1 MAADP
6 RNPLTGARSFPPRPA
21 GDVGEDARA
30 DTPGDALGRP
40 APGRPGGAA
49 DAARADLGDAADL
62 TARSAPDG
70 PQRAADAGHRPRTGA
85 GAPDRARSAAD
96 RSRPG
101 RAGDTDTV
109 RGVRPPEGEAVFAGE
124 VGSTGGDRTGDG
136 PAPAWSGPAVP
147 AADTRRPVRAR
158 RAADRTESRSPRRSP
173 PHPHD
178 VPADLSRPGTE
189 HAATADELSGHPGD
203 GETQA
208 APETLAVPD
217 AAVSLDD
224 VPRVLV
230 SHGCW
235 YPSVDPGGRHVAFI
249 CDRGGVPQLWEGPVD
264 GDDVHLL
271 DADPDPVTEVAWSP
285 DGRWIAYT
293 TAPGGSEHTR
303 VLCVRPDGTGR
314 RVLAGGEPGTSA
326 YLGCWARDGSA
337 LAVTVAEAPA
347 RLPPTG
353 AEAGAASTEHS
364 GAIGPGA
371 GAPTPLPPVSGAAE
385 TVHPEGWTVR
395 DGRATLLGAPSVP
408 APPTGHTATVSTA
421 GHATAA
427 AEPGPRT
434 LSAYLVDPDGQ
445 AAPVLVASER
455 EAATLRVCDIS
466 GDGRLALVRRGP
478 RARREA
484 LVVRIRD
491 QRVTCAVPVADGDP
505 WIGAFAPDAR
515 TLWLRSDHE
524 REHAA
529 LYAIALDP
537 RGGRTG
543 LTVAAQRDGSGLEL
557 LTLDRDGR
565 GAVLSWNVRGV
576 SELEVTPLVPGTPL
590 DRTRAVPLPHE
601 VVTRVAATA
610 DPDAPV
616 VALSGSLRRPGVW
629 WLPQGAALRTPWS
642 SRDEDVVAPGVHRP
656 VRPVPMRPRARD
668 GLDLGGWY
676 YRAPGRSPREPAP
689 CVLHLHGGPEEQ
701 ERPVFDPLYHELL
714 GRGLDVFAPDVR
726 GSSGYGRSFVDAD
739 LGRGRFAAI
748 EDVAD
753 CAAHVVAKGLADP
766 LRLAVM
772 GHSYGGYLVMASL
785 VWHPELFRT
794 GVPVCGMSSFATFF
808 AGTEPWLAQSAA
820 HKYGHPER
828 DRELLHALSPMSR
841 VDALR
846 VPVLAVHGEHDT
858 NVPPGESEQFV
869 RAARERGVDAE
880 LLVLRDEGHDFRR
893 SDNRRAFRRA
903 AADWIQRHLTG

>member
-1 MAADP
+1 MDRPSSAGEDAGP
-6 RNPLTGARSFPPRPA
+6 FRAPSAGRAGSRAPRPA
-21 GDVGEDARA
+21 GRVTDQSYSSE
-30 DTPGDALGRP
+30 
-40 APGRPGGAA
+40 GGA
-49 DAARADLGDAADL
+49 
-62 TARSAPDG
+62 
-70 PQRAADAGHRPRTGA
+70 
-85 GAPDRARSAAD
+85 
-96 RSRPG
+96 
-101 RAGDTDTV
+101 
-109 RGVRPPEGEAVFAGE
+109 
-124 VGSTGGDRTGDG
+124 
-136 PAPAWSGPAVP
+136 
-147 AADTRRPVRAR
+147 
-158 RAADRTESRSPRRSP
+158 
-173 PHPHD
+173 
-178 VPADLSRPGTE
+178 
-189 HAATADELSGHPGD
+189 
-203 GETQA
+203 QA
-208 APETLAVPD
+208 APEPVLVPD
-217 AAVSLDD
+217 TALPLDA

-235 YPSVDPGGRHVAFI
+235 YPSADPDGRHVAFI
-249 CDRGGVPQLWEGPVD
+249 CDRGGVPQLWAGPVD

-271 DADPDPVTEVAWSP
+271 DTELDPVTEVSWSP

-314 RVLAGGEPGTSA
+314 RVLAGGEPGSSA
-326 YLGCWARDGSA
+326 YLGCWTHDGSA

-347 RLPPTG
+347 YLPPVG
-353 AEAGAASTEHS
+353 AEPGAGLAGLGEAL
-364 GAIGPGA
+364 GPGA
-371 GAPTPLPPVSGAAE
+371 GAASSASLAFLASDSAV
-385 TVHPEGWTVR
+385 TVHPEGWTAR
-395 DGRATLLGAPSVP
+395 DGRATLLGAPSRPTQPPVHVP
-408 APPTGHTATVSTA
+408 GVSAADRGTASSEPT
-421 GHATAA
+421 
-427 AEPGPRT
+427 PRT
-434 LSAYLVDPDGQ
+434 LSAYLVDPDGA
-445 AAPVLVASER
+445 AAPVLLVSER
-455 EAATLRVCDIS
+455 EAATLRVCDVS
-466 GDGRLALVRRGP
+466 RDGRLALVRRGP

-484 LVVRIRD
+484 LVVRVRD
-491 QRVTCAVPVADGDP
+491 LRVTCAVPVADGDP
-505 WIGAFAPDAR
+505 WIGAFAPDGR

-529 LYAIALDP
+529 LYAVALDR
-537 RGGRTG
+537 RGRR
-543 LTVAAQRDGSGLEL
+543 LDLRVAAQRDGSGLEL
-557 LTLDRDGR
+557 LALDRDGR

-576 SELEVTPLVPGTPL
+576 SELEVAPLVPVPGRASGPS
-590 DRTRAVPLPHE
+590 RAVPLPHE
-601 VVTRVAATA
+601 VVTRVAVTA

-656 VRPVPMRPRARD
+656 VRPVPVRPVARD
-668 GLDLGGWY
+668 GLGLGGWY

-748 EDVAD
+748 DDVAD
-753 CAAHVVAKGLADP
+753 CAAHVLLEGLADP

-772 GHSYGGYLVMASL
+772 GHSYGGYLAMASL

-794 GVPVCGMSSFATFF
+794 GVPVCGMSDFATFF

-820 HKYGHPER
+820 HKYGHPEH

-841 VDALR
+841 IDALR
-846 VPVLAVHGEHDT
+846 VPVLAVHGEHDS

-869 RAARERGVDAE
+869 RAARERGVEAE

-893 SDNRRAFRRA
+893 ADNRRAFRRT
-903 AADWIQRHLTG
+903 AADWIERHLTG

>member
-1 MAADP
+1 MD
-6 RNPLTGARSFPPRPA
+6 L
-21 GDVGEDARA
+21 
-30 DTPGDALGRP
+30 PG
-40 APGRPGGAA
+40 
-49 DAARADLGDAADL
+49 
-62 TARSAPDG
+62 
-70 PQRAADAGHRPRTGA
+70 
-85 GAPDRARSAAD
+85 
-96 RSRPG
+96 
-101 RAGDTDTV
+101 
-109 RGVRPPEGEAVFAGE
+109 
-124 VGSTGGDRTGDG
+124 
-136 PAPAWSGPAVP
+136 
-147 AADTRRPVRAR
+147 
-158 RAADRTESRSPRRSP
+158 
-173 PHPHD
+173 
-178 VPADLSRPGTE
+178 PGTE
-189 HAATADELSGHPGD
+189 RAATSDELSGPAGS
-203 GETQA
+203 GEAHA

-235 YPSVDPGGRHVAFI
+235 YPSVDPGGRRVAFI

-271 DADPDPVTEVAWSP
+271 DAEPDPVTEVAWSP

-314 RVLAGGEPGTSA
+314 RVLAGGEPGSSA

-347 RLPPTG
+347 RLPPPG
-353 AEAGAASTEHS
+353 AEAGAGSTAEQS
-364 GAIGPGA
+364 GALGPGM
-371 GAPTPLPPVSGAAE
+371 GAPSPLPPVSGAAE
-385 TVHPEGWTVR
+385 AVHPEGWTVR

-408 APPTGHTATVSTA
+408 APPTGHVGTVP
-421 GHATAA
+421 AA
-427 AEPGPRT
+427 ADHEAAESAPRT
-434 LSAYLVDPDGQ
+434 LSAYLVDPDGS

-466 GDGRLALVRRGP
+466 RDGRLALVRRGP

-491 QRVTCAVPVADGDP
+491 QWVTCALRVADGDP

-529 LYAIALDP
+529 LYAVALDP

-576 SELEVTPLVPGTPL
+576 SELEVTPLAPGTAL
-590 DRTRAVPLPHE
+590 DRSRAVPLPHE
-601 VVTRVAATA
+601 VVTRVAVTA
-610 DPDAPV
+610 DHDAPV
-616 VALSGSLRRPGVW
+616 AALSGSLRRPGVW

-656 VRPVPMRPRARD
+656 VRPVPVRPRARD
-668 GLDLGGWY
+668 GLGLGGWY
-676 YRAPGRSPREPAP
+676 YRAPGRSPREAAP

-748 EDVAD
+748 DDVAD
-753 CAAHVVAKGLADP
+753 CAAHVVVAGLADP

-841 VDALR
+841 IDELR

-869 RAARERGVDAE
+869 RAARERGVEAE

-893 SDNRRAFRRA
+893 ADNRRAFRRS